1 MHSTKQKLKDN
12 VFTNAYMS
20 IVDNKQVIIE
30 NVKSIIEC
38 NETKA
43 VIYSSGLSISVWG
56 SELALSSFDQ
66 NTIEISGNITSVE
79 LERLSRLRSE
89 AGI

>member
-1 MHSTKQKLKDN
+1 MYSTRDKLNNNMFKY
-12 VFTNAYMS
+12 AYMS
-20 IVDNKQVIIE
+20 IVDDKQMIIE

-56 SELALSSFDQ
+56 SELALSSFDW

-79 LERLSRLRSE
+79 LERLSRHKSE
-89 AGI
+89 ADI

>member
-1 MHSTKQKLKDN
+1 MYSTRDKLNNNMFKY
-12 VFTNAYMS
+12 AYMS
-20 IVDNKQVIIE
+20 IVDDKQMIIE

-56 SELALSSFDQ
+56 SELALSSFDR

-79 LERLSRLRSE
+79 LERLSRHKSE
-89 AGI
+89 ADI